1 MTLKYVL
8 RIMFVS
14 FIYSPQIKILQV
26 VCGSDGQT
34 YPSSCELRQV
44 ACRLQKDIVV
54 QAFGT
59 CKGKLSG
66 FSNSQINGEML

>member
-1 MTLKYVL
+1 MCKLIFLFCFCENV
-8 RIMFVS
+8 F
-14 FIYSPQIKILQV
+14 LQV

-34 YPSSCELRQV
+34 YNSACELRQV

-59 CKGKLSG
+59 CKGKVADWT
-66 FSNSQINGEML
+66 